1 MIEIKNLYKSFNGT
15 PVLQGVDLEIANG
28 KSIAIIGRSGC
39 GKSVLLKHI
48 LGLIR
53 PDSGSVTIDG
63 EDLGSMKYDEISR
76 IRKKFGIL
84 FQSAALFDS
93 MTVGENIALPLERNL
108 KLPPGEV
115 NDRVE
120 EALELVGLPG
130 SAGLKPAELS
140 GGMKKR
146 AGLARAIV
154 YKPQY
159 ILYDEPTT
167 GLDPIMAA
175 NINQLIVDL
184 NTRLEITS
192 VVVTHDIVSA
202 NFVADEIVMLHY
214 GKILT
219 SGTPEEIQHTD
230 HPTVK
235 QFIEGNVEGP
245 IKPFQQYPSGNSKG
259 TLFTA

>member
-15 PVLQGVDLEIANG
+15 PVLQGVELKIKTG
-28 KSIAIIGRSGC
+28 QSMAIIGRSGC

-53 PDSGSVTIDG
+53 PDEGSVIIDG
-63 EDLGSMKYDEISR
+63 EDLEGMKYDEIAE

-93 MTVGENIALPLERNL
+93 MTVGENIALPLEKRYSL
-108 KLPPGEV
+108 TPGEIK
-115 NDRVE
+115 DRVE
-120 EALELVGLPG
+120 ETLEMVGLPG
-130 SAGLKPAELS
+130 SAELKPSELS

-154 YKPQY
+154 YRPQY

-167 GLDPIMAA
+167 GLDPVMAA

-184 NTRLEITS
+184 NSKLDITS

-214 GKILT
+214 GKILV
-219 SGTPEEIQHTD
+219 SGTPEEINSTV
-230 HPTVK
+230 HPTVR
-235 QFIEGNVEGP
+235 QFIDGSVDGP
-245 IKPFQQYPSGNSKG
+245 IRPFQKYSSSD
-259 TLFTA
+259 